1 VNLGSGPSGDP
12 APGGPSALEGGRLA
26 GLARLARALVPART
40 VVQVAQVAA
49 HEARFAFEARVA
61 SVGRF
66 EVERGALRVLAIAG
80 DLAPTEQARPSDDVR
95 PLAAHPMLAD
105 LAASGATWV
114 ALLADPGLSEAARR
128 DLHSDGSHSALSVPI
143 VHEGAVW
150 GALLVR
156 RGAGGRA
163 FEPVDLDFAA
173 AFAGLVSAGLG
184 QVEHVARVRRL
195 AYSDPLTGLGNRRLI
210 EERLERLLGGPGQGP
225 VSVLMADVNGL
236 KAANDAFTHAQGDAA
251 LRAVATALSRA
262 AGRHPGALAGRIGG
276 DEFCVVVEGGADEA
290 LAVAEDFL
298 ALAAD
303 VPYVRGVAVGVASSA
318 LADGP
323 VSRERLLSWADE
335 AQYAAK
341 AAGSTQ
347 PIMAGRD
354 AVSRP
359 ERRRW
364 RGRPGSDLLPRVLTD
379 LAEHAGI
386 GPAERL
392 AHLARALA
400 DEVGADAWV
409 VAHVADGAATPV
421 VASESAPSEES
432 MRMAL
437 PWPADAAWVRRAATT
452 GVELLAGD
460 VDTPL
465 ADVRGYLR
473 VGLVQAGDWVVELAT
488 NADTTLLG
496 VLPTLRSLAAVAVV
510 G

>member
-1 VNLGSGPSGDP
+1 VSPP
-12 APGGPSALEGGRLA
+12 APDQEGPAAREGDRLA

-49 HEARFAFEARVA
+49 HEARFAFEARVV

-66 EVERGALRVLAIAG
+66 ELERGVLRILATAG
-80 DLAPTEQARPSDDVR
+80 DLAPSEQAQPSDEVR
-95 PLAAHPMLAD
+95 SLAAHPTLATIAVDGQPWAASVDEPDLGEAAGAD
-105 LAASGATWV
+105 LRT
-114 ALLADPGLSEAARR
+114 
-128 DLHSDGSHSALSVPI
+128 DGSHSALSVPI

-156 RGAGGRA
+156 RGAAARA
-163 FEPVDLDFAA
+163 FGPVDLDYAV

-184 QVEHVARVRRL
+184 QVEHMARVRRL

-210 EERLERLLGGPGQGP
+210 EERLERLLGGPSQGP
-225 VSVLMADVNGL
+225 VSVVMADVNGL
-236 KAANDAFTHAQGDAA
+236 KAANDAYTHAQGDTA

-262 AGRHPGALAGRIGG
+262 AGRHPGSLAGRIGG
-276 DEFCVVVEGGADEA
+276 DEFCVVVEGDADAA
-290 LAVAEDFL
+290 LAVAEDFV

-303 VPYVRGVAVGVASSA
+303 VPYVRGVAVGVASST

-341 AAGSTQ
+341 AAGSTK
-347 PIMAGRD
+347 PVMAGRD
-354 AVSRP
+354 AMSRP

-364 RGRPGSDLLPRVLTD
+364 RGRPGSDLLPRVLAE
-379 LAEHAGI
+379 LAEHRGS
-386 GPAERL
+386 GPAVRL
-392 AHLARALA
+392 AHVARTLA

-409 VAHVADGAATPV
+409 VASVSDGAATPV
-421 VASESAPSEES
+421 VESAGAGTA
-432 MRMAL
+432 RMAL
-437 PWPADAAWVRRAATT
+437 PWPPEASWVRHAQTS

-460 VDTPL
+460 VDAPL
-465 ADVRGYLR
+465 ADVRGHLR
-473 VGLVQAGDWVVELAT
+473 VGLVQAGDWVVELVS
-488 NADTTLLG
+488 NADGTLQG

-510 G
+510 D